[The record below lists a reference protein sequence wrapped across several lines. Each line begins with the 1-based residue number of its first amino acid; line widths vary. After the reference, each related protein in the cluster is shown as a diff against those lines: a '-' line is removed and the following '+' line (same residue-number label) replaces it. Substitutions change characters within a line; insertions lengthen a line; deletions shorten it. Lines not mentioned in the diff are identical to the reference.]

1 MAAEEEVL
9 KLLAE
14 MEKKLTEED
23 ASTMTLLFSVVASTG
38 VAELTTT
45 WTGMNL
51 NIGSIVLSGIIAESS
66 SIVATEM
73 VTPVRLSESA
83 ATLIGQ
89 VKTILVLKL
98 MGTELAMYEVGKVS
112 SFFSFLQSGTE
123 AAELEKMSK
132 WTVESAL
139 KLTEKIAMFMDG
151 AAKVIDWLGTKL
163 LSIIQAVLIDVT
175 HLPPWAQSMSVSEK
189 KDLKAVVGTVPQL
202 SLLIQGWHAQWK
214 TFSTSFANSL
224 GNIDVTVG
232 GRKVSVPALY
242 VIYYA
247 FLDMKEVSACVCV
260 CVCVCIS
267 CSLNFWM
274 F

>member
-23 ASTMTLLFSVVASTG
+23 ASTMALHVSVAANTG
-38 VAELTTT
+38 AAEPTTT

-51 NIGSIVLSGIIAESS
+51 NIGSTVLSGIIAEFS
-66 SIVATEM
+66 SIVATKM
-73 VTPVRLSESA
+73 VTPASLSESA
-83 ATLIGQ
+83 ASLIGQ
-89 VKTILVLKL
+89 VETIIGLGSL
-98 MGTELAMYEVGKVS
+98 GTEMYEVGKVS
-112 SFFSFLQSGTE
+112 SIFSLLQSVTE

-151 AAKVIDWLGTKL
+151 AVKVIDWLGTMFV
-163 LSIIQAVLIDVT
+163 SIIQEASLDLT
-175 HLPPWAQSMSVSEK
+175 QPPPLAQSISVSEM
-189 KDLKAVVGTVPQL
+189 KDLKAVVGALPQL
-202 SLLIQGWHAQWK
+202 ILLIQGWHAQWK
-214 TFSTSFANSL
+214 TFSTSFTNSL
-224 GNIDVTVG
+224 GTIDATVG

-247 FLDMKEVSACVCV
+247 FSDMEEVSACVCV
-260 CVCVCIS
+260 CVCALAVH
-267 CSLNFWM
+267 
-274 F
+274 

>member
-1 MAAEEEVL
+1 MAVEEEVL

-23 ASTMTLLFSVVASTG
+23 ASTMVLLFSVAANTGAS
-38 VAELTTT
+38 EPTTS

-51 NIGSIVLSGIIAESS
+51 NIGSTVLSGIIAESS

-73 VTPVRLSESA
+73 VTLARLSESA
-83 ATLIGQ
+83 DTLIGQ

-139 KLTEKIAMFMDG
+139 KLTEKIAMFIDE

-163 LSIIQAVLIDVT
+163 LSIIQVVLIDVT
-175 HLPPWAQSMSVSEK
+175 HPPPWAQSMSVSEK
-189 KDLKAVVGTVPQL
+189 KDLKAVVGALPEL
-202 SLLIQGWHAQWK
+202 RLLIQGWHAQWK
-214 TFSTSFANSL
+214 TFSTSFTNSL
-224 GNIDVTVG
+224 GNIDATVG

-247 FLDMKEVSACVCV
+247 FSDMEEVSACVCV
-260 CVCVCIS
+260 CALAIH
-267 CSLNFWM
+267 
-274 F
+274 